1 MARTR
6 PSPICCATSAVI
18 STSLP
23 PSSTV
28 NCTAWL
34 ISGSAPR
41 GNSTSTTGPA
51 MATTLPSFS
60 SVSVSAAVS
69 VTVMSVPRV
78 ERFEHEVFGNDLVEQ
93 QVFLAACRLPQG
105 LGTTDDLHDLRG
117 DRVLAGPVHG
127 AAEVRDEVFR
137 VVGRGLHGSLS
148 GRVLGS

>member
-28 NCTAWL
+28 NWSAWL
-34 ISGSAPR
+34 ISGSEPR

-51 MATTLPSFS
+51 MATTLPSLS
-60 SVSVSAAVS
+60 SVSVEAAVS
-69 VTVMSVPRV
+69 VTVISVPRV
-78 ERFEHEVFGNDLVEQ
+78 QRIEKGVFGVQAVEQ
-93 QVFLAACRLPQG
+93 EVVGAAARLPQC
-105 LGTTDDLHDLRG
+105 LRATDDLHDLGG
-117 DRVLAGPVHG
+117 DGVLAGAVHG

-137 VVGRGLHGSLS
+137 IVGGRLHRPLAG
-148 GRVLGS
+148 GVL